1 MRPVLAFAGATA
13 VLVLSGFAVPGPS
26 TPPPKTARVMVH
38 CPIGS
43 VAGFV
48 TPARLRIAV
57 GDSVEWRM
65 TGRVVSDSIIIALK
79 DTAQVWPFADARRPR
94 GAAIARARRAER
106 KGTYS
111 YSVTLDCRMS
121 GGVVQHVVIDPD
133 IIIE

>member
-1 MRPVLAFAGATA
+1 MRPVLAVAGAAA
-13 VLVLSGFAVPGPS
+13 VLVLVGFAAPVPNS
-26 TPPPKTARVMVH
+26 PPPKTATVKVH
-38 CPIGS
+38 CPIGKI
-43 VAGFV
+43 AGFV
-48 TPARLRIAV
+48 TPVRLRIAV
-57 GDSVEWRM
+57 GDSVEWQM
-65 TGRVVSDSIIIALK
+65 TGRVVSDSLIIALK

-111 YSVTLDCRMS
+111 YSVTLDCRMA